1 MATLF
6 FAIGIVGLSLL
17 LGVHQN
23 LLAVQIAIFW
33 LAFIVEGK
41 K

>member
-6 FAIGIVGLSLL
+6 FAIGIIGISIMA
-17 LGVHQN
+17 GVYQN